1 MPATSSRLLVLGSA
15 NVDLC
20 MNLAELPKPGETLG
34 DGTFRQ
40 AHGGKGANA
49 AVGAAQAGGN
59 VALVGCV
66 GRDANGDSLLEGLRL
81 KKVSTDFIER
91 HPTAASG
98 VAFIFIDSHA
108 QNMIGVAAGANDEIP
123 PARIEAL
130 RAEFRQ
136 AAVILVQNE
145 VPEATVTRLL
155 EIALEGKLRVLYNCA
170 PARKIAPRLLTVVEW
185 LIVNETEAA
194 FISGQP
200 VTSRSEAESAA
211 RQLVKSGA
219 RSVLIT
225 LGADGVCVAHGD
237 EVFHVPAFQVKAI
250 DTVAAGD
257 IFCGALAVACA
268 EGQKLAEAVRFASAA
283 AAISVTRAG
292 AQDSAPARDEIE
304 AFLRDRAES

>member
-1 MPATSSRLLVLGSA
+1 MPLRLLVLGSA

-59 VALVGCV
+59 VALIGCV
-66 GRDANGDSLLEGLRL
+66 GRDAYGDSLLEGLRL
-81 KKVSTDFIER
+81 KKVSTDFVER
-91 HPTAASG
+91 HPTAATG

-108 QNMIGVAAGANDEIP
+108 QNMIGVAAGANDEVP
-123 PARIEAL
+123 PVRVEAL
-130 RAEFRQ
+130 RTEFRQ

-155 EIALEGKLRVLYNCA
+155 EIALEDNLRVLYNCA
-170 PARKIAPRLLTVVEW
+170 PARKIAPRLLAAVEW
-185 LIVNETEAA
+185 LILNETEAA
-194 FISGQP
+194 FISGRP
-200 VTSRSEAESAA
+200 VTSRSDAESAA
-211 RQLVKSGA
+211 RELLRSGA
-219 RSVLIT
+219 RNVLIT
-225 LGADGVCVAHGD
+225 LGADGVCVARED
-237 EVFHVPAFQVKAI
+237 EVFHIPAFKVKAI

-268 EGQKLAEAVRFASAA
+268 EGRELAEAIRFASAA

-292 AQDSAPARDEIE
+292 AQGSAPARDEIE
-304 AFLRDRAES
+304 AFWRERTGS